1 MRSHEVTMTQE
12 QPRATLTNRLLLG
25 YGVGAVG
32 TGVFATIPG
41 LLLMFYMT
49 DTLGISAALAG
60 LAVFLPKIWDVISDP
75 LVGVISDRTRTS
87 WGRRRPYLLA
97 GALTLPLFFY
107 LLFSAPESASPTVGF
122 VYVLIMFTL
131 SATAYTVFTVPYVA
145 MPAEMTDD
153 YHEATRLMS
162 WRMALMTVGILAAG
176 AVAPMLVK
184 RGGGGLAG
192 YRVMALGI
200 ALVIGVAMLSA
211 FFGTRR
217 APFEHPPEREGPPPR
232 WTTQVV
238 DAFRNPHYRRLVLTH
253 HVVAIGI
260 GCTLAN
266 VAYIA
271 KYLVGDRGLAPE
283 DIVTLLFVSLVLPTI
298 IMMPPWV
305 YISRRIGKR
314 DSYYYA
320 ILLFAAGS
328 LPMWFAA
335 SMPLWSSC
343 LCVAIMGLGFAGCQL
358 CSFSMLPDTI
368 QSERALTGARR
379 DGIFS
384 GIWLASDKGGIA
396 IGGLLASGVLAFT
409 GFIESK
415 GELVTQPASALAGI
429 AINSSL
435 VPTTMFL
442 LSLLVLRRYTLSKTA
457 LDQLLADPEDRADR
471 AS

>member
-1 MRSHEVTMTQE
+1 MK
-12 QPRATLTNRLLLG
+12 QPRPKPPLTNWLRLG

-75 LVGVISDRTRTS
+75 LIGVISDRARSS
-87 WGRRRPYLLA
+87 WGRRRPFMLA
-97 GALTLPLFFY
+97 GGLTLPLCFV
-107 LLFSAPESASPTVGF
+107 LLFSAPETASPTLSF
-122 VYVLIMFTL
+122 VYVLVMFTL
-131 SATAYTVFTVPYVA
+131 SATAFTVFTVPYVA

-153 YHEATRLMS
+153 YHEATKLMS

-184 RGGGGLAG
+184 RGGGGLPG
-192 YRVMALGI
+192 YRLMALGI
-200 ALVIGVAMLSA
+200 AAVIGVAMLSA

-217 APFEHPPEREGPPPR
+217 APFDHPPERDEPPAR
-232 WTTQVV
+232 WTAQVV
-238 DAFRNPHYRRLVLTH
+238 AAFRNPHYRRLVLTH

-271 KYLVGDRGLAPE
+271 KYLVGDRGLTPE
-283 DIVTLLFVSLVLPTI
+283 DIVTLLFISLVLPTI

-305 YISRRIGKR
+305 LISRRVGKR
-314 DSYYYA
+314 DAYFYA
-320 ILLFAAGS
+320 ILLFAAGA
-328 LPMWFAA
+328 LPLWFAA
-335 SMPLWSSC
+335 SMPLWCSC
-343 LCVAIMGLGFAGCQL
+343 ISVAVMGLGFAGCQL

-368 QSERALTGARR
+368 QSERALTGERR

-384 GIWLASDKGGIA
+384 GIWLASDKAGIA
-396 IGGLLASGVLAFT
+396 IGGLLASGVLAST
-409 GFIESK
+409 GFVESR
-415 GELVTQPASALAGI
+415 GELVAQPASALAGI
-429 AINSSL
+429 AVNSSL
-435 VPTTMFL
+435 LPATMFL
-442 LSLLVLRRYTLSKTA
+442 LSLLVLRRYALSKTA
-457 LDQLLADPEDRADR
+457 LDQLLANPPD
-471 AS
+471 